1 MPTRVQIG
9 PNEALDVTVI
19 STTQIIATYA
29 GGGDGPEDVIV
40 STSVGT
46 ATLPGGFDALR
57 PPVITAVVPSRG
69 PGGTR
74 VTIHG
79 HGFEA

>member
-9 PNEALDVTVI
+9 PNVALDVEVV
-19 STTQIIATYA
+19 STTELHATYA

-40 STSVGT
+40 TTSVGET
-46 ATLPGGFDALR
+46 RLPGGFEALR
-57 PPVITAVVPSRG
+57 PPLITSVIPSRG
-69 PGGTR
+69 VGGTR
-74 VTIHG
+74 VVIRG